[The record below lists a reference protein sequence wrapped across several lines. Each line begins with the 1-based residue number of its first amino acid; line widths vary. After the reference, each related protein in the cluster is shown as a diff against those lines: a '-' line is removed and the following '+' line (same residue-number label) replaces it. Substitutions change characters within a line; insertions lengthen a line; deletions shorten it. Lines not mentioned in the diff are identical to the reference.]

1 MEDSPTNSL
10 SNRVTTDDLRGQ
22 VVQADTIYGDIT
34 VSQGLTQPQKSTH
47 PALNEPPLPSGF
59 WTEKEE
65 PSALHRSLGLVRVA
79 DADPFMLGVHH
90 AVRCSEDNERRLP
103 AYVPRD
109 IDSLGGGLHAAI
121 HAASK
126 SHGLVLLLGGSSVG
140 KTRSL
145 YEAVQQLLPDWWLF
159 RPASAERIHELI
171 GLEPRRLVLWLDEL
185 QNHVGRDGGLTAT
198 AVRALLAPPHQV
210 VVVATLWPNY
220 YSDYTTLPSSGE
232 GDVYSVERA
241 LLKLATVLH
250 VGSEFST
257 SERERARSVADTD
270 SRLRV
275 ALDSDDFGVTQVLAA
290 APELMLRWN
299 SANAYARGVISVAVE
314 ATLAGVR
321 NGVPK
326 ELLRMAAP
334 GYCNRSE
341 KAMAPSDWFEKAL
354 SYSCKEL
361 VGATAPLIGFGD
373 VMGEQES
380 FQVADYLVQ
389 QLGPELRSAS
399 TPAAFWGAC
408 ERHLKERSDAARVG
422 RFAMACQRLS
432 VALPLLQQAAKSGS
446 PSAMHEL
453 ANLYERLGRYDEAEE
468 ITNRL
473 SESSEPDGP
482 LYRVIRAG
490 FDYEEIYSLAKSG
503 NEYAISQFIE
513 EGDPVHAILLL
524 LEDITPEDTGSWYR
538 IAELLHDEGKNELAI
553 EVLEG
558 YVDLDFDHG
567 WAATFLCE
575 LLEQEGQAE
584 RLDQLVELGYF
595 AAALSR
601 AQLLIRDGESTEA
614 LELLREFAD
623 QGSGEVDWLLSDFL
637 VENDMVD
644 ELIIRAERGNLEA
657 IVKYAELLELLG
669 ESEKAIR
676 ALTPPAED
684 GEVRAVSQLA
694 KLLGKHGHL
703 KELRRWADAGS
714 WAAGSYL
721 SKALIEREEFDE
733 ALLLESTG
741 AIHGF
746 ETGELVAALKSHG
759 ETEKAVQLLI
769 DKSKT
774 EDGYWQPRLAEL
786 LRELGREGDLFS
798 QIDQGNVYAFREL
811 LQLLEEQGRD
821 SDVEHL
827 RIFGMTTDGKIS
839 PKPPI

>member
-1 MEDSPTNSL
+1 
-10 SNRVTTDDLRGQ
+10 
-22 VVQADTIYGDIT
+22 
-34 VSQGLTQPQKSTH
+34 
-47 PALNEPPLPSGF
+47 
-59 WTEKEE
+59 
-65 PSALHRSLGLVRVA
+65 
-79 DADPFMLGVHH
+79 
-90 AVRCSEDNERRLP
+90 
-103 AYVPRD
+103 
-109 IDSLGGGLHAAI
+109 
-121 HAASK
+121 
-126 SHGLVLLLGGSSVG
+126 
-140 KTRSL
+140 
-145 YEAVQQLLPDWWLF
+145 
-159 RPASAERIHELI
+159 
-171 GLEPRRLVLWLDEL
+171 
-185 QNHVGRDGGLTAT
+185 
-198 AVRALLAPPHQV
+198 
-210 VVVATLWPNY
+210 
-220 YSDYTTLPSSGE
+220 
-232 GDVYSVERA
+232 
-241 LLKLATVLH
+241 
-250 VGSEFST
+250 
-257 SERERARSVADTD
+257 
-270 SRLRV
+270 
-275 ALDSDDFGVTQVLAA
+275 
-290 APELMLRWN
+290 
-299 SANAYARGVISVAVE
+299 
-314 ATLAGVR
+314 
-321 NGVPK
+321 
-326 ELLRMAAP
+326 
-334 GYCNRSE
+334 
-341 KAMAPSDWFEKAL
+341 
-354 SYSCKEL
+354 
-361 VGATAPLIGFGD
+361 
-373 VMGEQES
+373 
-380 FQVADYLVQ
+380 
-389 QLGPELRSAS
+389 
-399 TPAAFWGAC
+399 
-408 ERHLKERSDAARVG
+408 
-422 RFAMACQRLS
+422 MACQRLS